1 VNDVTANQGDTVDL
15 YSSVVDENNAP
26 LGEGSVDYTLDI
38 DGGDVP

>member
-26 LGEGSVDYTLDI
+26 VDEGRVDYDLDY
-38 DGGDVP
+38 GGVDMP